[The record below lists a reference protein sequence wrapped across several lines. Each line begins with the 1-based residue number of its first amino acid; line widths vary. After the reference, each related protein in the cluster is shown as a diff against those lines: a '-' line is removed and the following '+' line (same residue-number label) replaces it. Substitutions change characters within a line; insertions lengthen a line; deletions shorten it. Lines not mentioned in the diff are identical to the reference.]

1 MSTPAPNMREV
12 IAGTARELHGGDRIA
27 AARVFVDAFRLPKV
41 KDDRTALEQ
50 LNVLLRWCLDR
61 GRLDYA
67 AELLWTP
74 AQFTTEPESVG
85 RIWRAIEQH
94 HFVLLMG
101 ASSMGKSYTPGVKF
115 FLEWLRDPYY
125 TVVRAIGPSEDH
137 LQANLFSHLIELHNT
152 ASIPLPGKCQDL
164 FIGLNPKNKRGGIL
178 GTVLPQG
185 KKSSGRLQGGK
196 RVPRPSPHPTLGEMS
211 RLFVLVDELE
221 NVPQGFYQDMENV
234 VSNLQDEADTGF
246 KVVGSFNPKDATK
259 PPYRLSEPMAG
270 WKSFDIDKDYEWRS
284 RAGYH
289 VVRLDAERSENVISG
304 EVRFRGIQTRA
315 GLERLAETSF
325 GKQSPGYYTFGRG
338 AYPILGGT
346 RSMMT
351 ESTLSMRWGEPIWLR
366 GFKKVGGADLALEG
380 GDAVRFAHGR
390 FGLASAVRLP
400 DGKLFRFENSKFEVE
415 PRTVVV
421 LDGIRNL
428 PKGDTT
434 VNAREIRAICSELG
448 IEPECLMVDRTG
460 VGAGTHDVLRSFWS
474 PLVRGVNYSEGATD
488 TKVFD
493 GDTQTAKEEYLRVVS
508 ELWFAFR
515 RLAEHGCLWFAPS
528 FMNSSAKPLL
538 WEQLTGRLY
547 DPNRSN
553 RVETK
558 AEYKSRGNTSPDEAD
573 AATVFVHCVRAVM
586 GNPFTIGRP
595 LGGSKDLEASA
606 ATDIVSMGYTDLTNK
621 IDHLESD
628 RDDL

>member
-1 MSTPAPNMREV
+1 MREV
-12 IAGTARELHGGDRIA
+12 VAE
-27 AARVFVDAFRLPKV
+27 AARRLHA
-41 KDDRTALEQ
+41 DDRMGAAVLCAEAFHLAKVRDDRSALEV
-50 LNVLLRWCLDR
+50 LNLLLRWCLDR

-74 AQFTTEPESVG
+74 SQFTTKPESVG
-85 RIWRAIEQH
+85 RIWRAIENH

-137 LQANLFSHLIELHNT
+137 LQANLFSHLIELHGT

-196 RVPRPSPHPTLGEMS
+196 RVPRPTPHPVLGEMS

-246 KVVGSFNPKDATK
+246 KVVASFNPKDATK
-259 PPYRLSEPMAG
+259 PPYRLAEPAAG
-270 WKSFDIDKDYEWRS
+270 WKTFRLEEDYEWRS

-289 VVRLDAERSENVISG
+289 VVRLDAERSENVLTG
-304 EVRFRGIQTRA
+304 EVLYRGIQTRA

-338 AYPILGGT
+338 AYPVLGEA
-346 RSMMT
+346 RSLIT
-351 ESTLSMRWGEPIWLR
+351 ETGLSMRFGEPIWLS
-366 GFKKVGGADLALEG
+366 GFRRAGGVDLALEG

-390 FGLASAVRLP
+390 FGVASGVRLP
-400 DGKLFRFENSKFEVE
+400 DGTVFRFESPDRRVE
-415 PRTVVV
+415 PRMVAV

-428 PKGDTT
+428 PRGDTMG
-434 VNAREIRAICSELG
+434 NAREVRTVSAEIG
-448 IEPECLMVDRTG
+448 IEPERLLLDRTG
-460 VGAGTHDVLRSFWS
+460 VGSGTHDVLRSFWS
-474 PLVRGVNYSEGATD
+474 PLVRGVNYTEGATD
-488 TKVFD
+488 LKVFEND
-493 GDTQTAKEEYLRVVS
+493 GSTPKEEYLRVVS
-508 ELWFAFR
+508 ELWLAFR
-515 RLAEHGCLWFAPS
+515 RLLEHGCLWFAPPFADS
-528 FMNSSAKPLL
+528 AAKPFL

-547 DPNRSN
+547 DPNRAN

-558 AEYKSRGNTSPDEAD
+558 AEYKSRGNKSPDEAD
-573 AATVFVHCVRAVM
+573 AATLFVHAVRLAL
-586 GNPFTIGRP
+586 GEPFRIGRA
-595 LGGSKDLEASA
+595 GGPA
-606 ATDIVSMGYTDLTNK
+606 IVAERSLDFSGEGFVDLTNK
-621 IDHLESD
+621 VDHLETD
-628 RDDL
+628 NDL